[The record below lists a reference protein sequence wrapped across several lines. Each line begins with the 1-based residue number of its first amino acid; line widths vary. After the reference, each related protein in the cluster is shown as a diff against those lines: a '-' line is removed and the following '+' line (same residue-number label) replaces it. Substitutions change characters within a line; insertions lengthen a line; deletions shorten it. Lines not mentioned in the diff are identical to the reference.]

1 MPGGRAHRWNCI
13 GQLRKCRIQMSFLKS
28 VYNAS
33 PRALRVVYTNAYGL
47 KTQFRYRQWQRLL
60 NQYAYTETL
69 DRESQVALVD
79 GKLKQIIRHAIATV
93 PFYAQFARLQSDLDH
108 RSAYDVLTELPIT
121 SKELINQNPEAFL
134 ARGRGKC
141 VISRTSGTTGTPF
154 LIHMD
159 KPSFLL
165 GDALWWRRTLWA
177 GYKPGDWIARQVG
190 DPIVPLEER
199 NPARPWMISY
209 PDRRIYLSTF
219 HLNADTAKAIG
230 ELLRRRRPSYVMGY
244 PSSLEILC
252 SYLKD
257 SDFRMDWDLRN
268 VLFSSEPM
276 HAHQEQII
284 SEVLRARIRGLY
296 GSGEKIISAAQCEAG
311 RYHLALVDGFLEG
324 QFGIMKE
331 VQPAA
336 VTTLSNFAMPMIRY
350 QIGDMIEAQ
359 PTLLCECGRTL
370 PVISP
375 VITKHEDW
383 IITPSGR
390 RISPSAVVWAFIHQD
405 IKDIRNGQV
414 VQENEHLVRVYLNAD
429 EVTFLKYRDILW
441 RSMRKVFFEELE
453 VEIIRTTKI
462 EVTQAGKSRFIFS
475 KLRQPI

>member
-1 MPGGRAHRWNCI
+1 M
-13 GQLRKCRIQMSFLKS
+13 KS
-28 VYNAS
+28 IYSAS
-33 PRALRVVYTNAYGL
+33 PRVLRTVYTNAYGL
-47 KTQFRYRQWQRLL
+47 NTRLRHHRWEQL
-60 NQYAYTETL
+60 LREHAYTETL
-69 DRESQVALVD
+69 DRSGQIALVE
-79 GKLKQIIRHAIATV
+79 GKLKQIIRHAIANV
-93 PFYAQFARLQSDLDH
+93 PFYAQYHRLLADLEH
-108 RSAYDVLTELPIT
+108 ISAYEVLKELPIT
-121 SKELINQNPEAFL
+121 NKEFINHKPEAFL

-154 LIHMD
+154 LIHME

-177 GYKPGDWIARQVG
+177 GYKSGDWIARLVG
-190 DPIVPLEER
+190 DPIVPLHEK
-199 NPARPWMISY
+199 NPTRPWIVSY

-219 HLNADTAKAIG
+219 HLNADTAQAIG
-230 ELLRRRRPSYVMGY
+230 ELLRRRRPAYVMGY

-257 SDFRMDWDLRN
+257 SGFRMDWDLRN

-284 SEVLRARIRGLY
+284 TEILRAKICGLY
-296 GSGEKIISAAQCEAG
+296 GSGEKVISAAQCAAG
-311 RYHLALVDGFLEG
+311 RYHLSLIDGYLEG
-324 QFGIMKE
+324 QFGIMEE
-331 VQPAA
+331 VKPAA

-359 PTLLCECGRTL
+359 PSLVCECGRTL

-383 IITPSGR
+383 IITPTGR

-429 EVTFLKYRDILW
+429 EDTFLKYREVL
-441 RSMRKVFFEELE
+441 RQSMRMVFFEELDVE
-453 VEIIRTTKI
+453 VVRTDQI
-462 EVTQAGKSRFIFS
+462 EVTRAGKSRFIFS
-475 KLRQPI
+475 KLRQPV